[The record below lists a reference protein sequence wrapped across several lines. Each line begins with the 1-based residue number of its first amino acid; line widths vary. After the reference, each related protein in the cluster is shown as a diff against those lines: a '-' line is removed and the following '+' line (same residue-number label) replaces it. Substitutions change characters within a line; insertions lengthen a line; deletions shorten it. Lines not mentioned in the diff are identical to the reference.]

1 MNDELRM
8 TRAEELMERAGRCLA
23 DTYARFPVVL
33 DRGEGCRVW
42 DVEGKEY
49 LDFVAGI
56 AVCALGHCH
65 PAVVRAVQN
74 QAAKLLHVSNLYH
87 IEPQIRLAELLCEHS
102 FADRVF
108 FCNSGAEAN
117 EAAIKL
123 ARKYAKDHGSAERI
137 EIITMEGG
145 FHGRTVAALTATA
158 QAKYQK
164 GFEPLVP
171 GFRYVPFDDLRAA
184 EGAIGA
190 HTAAILVEPIQG
202 EGGIRVPSE
211 GYLQGL
217 RKLCDTTGTLL
228 IFDEVQTGVGRTGR
242 LFAYEHWGVEP
253 DIMVLAKALGGGLP
267 IGAMLAKEEVAA
279 SFSPGTHA
287 ATFGGNPLVTAA
299 AFATVTTIL
308 TENLTRR
315 AGQMGE
321 RLMHALR
328 SVQTTHKRVKA
339 IRGEGLLVG
348 MELDGEV
355 RPVLTR
361 CLEQGLLLSSAGEKV
376 IRFAPPLIVG
386 EEEVK
391 RAVDILDT
399 VLGEGTG

>member
-1 MNDELRM
+1 M
-8 TRAEELMERAGRCLA
+8 A
-23 DTYARFPVVL
+23 DTYARFPIVL
-33 DRGEGCRVW
+33 DKGAGCRVW
-42 DVEGKEY
+42 DVAGKEY

-65 PAVVRAVQN
+65 PAVVRAVQT
-74 QAAKLLHVSNLYH
+74 QAARLLHVSNLYY

-123 ARKYAKDHGSAERI
+123 ARKYAKEQGNGERI

-164 GFEPLVP
+164 GFEPLLP
-171 GFRYVPFDDLRAA
+171 GFQYVPFDDLGAA
-184 EGAIGA
+184 ERAVGG

-211 GYLQGL
+211 GYVQGL
-217 RKLCDTTGTLL
+217 RKLCDAAGALL
-228 IFDEVQTGVGRTGR
+228 VFDEVQTGIGRTGR

-279 SFSPGTHA
+279 SFTPGTHA

-299 AFATVTTIL
+299 ALATLTTIL
-308 TENLTRR
+308 EENLVHR
-315 AGQMGE
+315 AAQMGG
-321 RLMHALR
+321 RLMHQLR
-328 SVQTTHKRVKA
+328 SIQSDHRGVKA
-339 IRGEGLLVG
+339 VRGEGLLVG
-348 MELDGEV
+348 MELDREV

-361 CLEQGLLLSSAGEKV
+361 CLEQGLLLSSAGERV
-376 IRFAPPLIVG
+376 IRFAPPLIVS
-386 EEEVK
+386 EEEVQ
-391 RAVDILDT
+391 RAVGILDT
-399 VLGEGTG
+399 ALPEVTG

>member
-1 MNDELRM
+1 MAN
-8 TRAEELMERAGRCLA
+8 
-23 DTYARFPVVL
+23 TYARFPVVL
-33 DRGEGCRVW
+33 ERGEGCRVW

-65 PAVVRAVQN
+65 PAVVRAVQD
-74 QAAKLLHVSNLYH
+74 QAAKLLHVSNLYY
-87 IEPQIRLAELLCEHS
+87 IEPQIRLAGLLCEHS

-123 ARKYAKDHGSAERI
+123 ARKHAKEHGGAERI

-145 FHGRTVAALTATA
+145 FHGRTIAALTATA

-164 GFEPLVP
+164 GFEPLLP
-171 GFRYVPFDDLRAA
+171 GFRYVPFDDLRAVEA
-184 EGAIGA
+184 AVGA

-217 RKLCDTTGTLL
+217 RKLCDTTGALL

-267 IGAMLAKEEVAA
+267 IGAMLATEAVAA
-279 SFSPGTHA
+279 SFTPGTHA

-299 AFATVTTIL
+299 AWATLTTIL
-308 TENLTRR
+308 EENLARR
-315 AGQMGE
+315 AAQMGGK
-321 RLMHALR
+321 LMDALR
-328 SVQTTHKRVKA
+328 SVQQAHPGVKA
-339 IRGEGLLVG
+339 IRGLGLLVG
-348 MELDGEV
+348 MELDREV
-355 RPVLTR
+355 RPVLAR
-361 CLEQGLLLSSAGEKV
+361 CLDRGLLLSGAGEKV
-376 IRFAPPLIVG
+376 IRFAPPLIVD
-386 EEEVK
+386 EHEVK

-399 VLGEGTG
+399 VLGESTA

>member
-1 MNDELRM
+1 MTSADELM
-8 TRAEELMERAGRCLA
+8 TRAGRCLA
-23 DTYARFPVVL
+23 NTYARFPVVL
-33 DRGEGCRVW
+33 ERGEGCRVW

-65 PAVVRAVQN
+65 PAVVRAIQD
-74 QAAKLLHVSNLYH
+74 QAAKLLHVSNLYY
-87 IEPQIRLAELLCEHS
+87 IEPQIRLAGLLCEHS

-123 ARKYAKDHGSAERI
+123 ARKHAKEHGGAERI

-145 FHGRTVAALTATA
+145 FHGRTIAALTATA

-164 GFEPLVP
+164 GFEPLLP
-171 GFRYVPFDDLRAA
+171 GFRYVPFDDLRAVEA
-184 EGAIGA
+184 AVGA

-211 GYLQGL
+211 GYLHGL
-217 RKLCDTTGTLL
+217 RKLCDTTGALL

-267 IGAMLAKEEVAA
+267 IGAMLATEAVAA
-279 SFSPGTHA
+279 SFTPGTHA

-299 AFATVTTIL
+299 AWATLTTIL
-308 TENLTRR
+308 EENLARR
-315 AGQMGE
+315 AAQMGGK
-321 RLMHALR
+321 LMDALR
-328 SVQTTHKRVKA
+328 SVQQAHPGVKA
-339 IRGEGLLVG
+339 IRGLGLLVG
-348 MELDGEV
+348 MELDREV
-355 RPVLTR
+355 RPVLAR
-361 CLEQGLLLSSAGEKV
+361 CLDRGLLLSGAGEKV
-376 IRFAPPLIVG
+376 IRFAPPLIVD
-386 EEEVK
+386 EHEVK

-399 VLGEGTG
+399 VLGEGTA

>member
-1 MNDELRM
+1 M
-8 TRAEELMERAGRCLA
+8 TETEGLIARAGRCLA

-42 DVEGKEY
+42 DVAGKEY

-65 PAVVRAVQN
+65 PAVVRAVQT
-74 QAAKLLHVSNLYH
+74 QAAKLLHVSNLYY

-123 ARKYAKDHGSAERI
+123 ARKYAKEQGNSERI

-164 GFEPLVP
+164 GFEPLLP
-171 GFRYVPFDDLRAA
+171 GFHYVPFDDLGAA
-184 EGAIGA
+184 ERAVGTQ
-190 HTAAILVEPIQG
+190 TAAILVEPIQG
-202 EGGIRVPSE
+202 EGGICVPSE

-217 RKLCDTTGTLL
+217 RKLCDAAGALL
-228 IFDEVQTGVGRTGR
+228 VFDEVQTGIGRTGR

-279 SFSPGTHA
+279 SFTPGTHA
-287 ATFGGNPLVTAA
+287 ATFGGNPLVTTAA
-299 AFATVTTIL
+299 LATLTTIL
-308 TENLTRR
+308 EENLAQR
-315 AGQMGE
+315 AAQMGE
-321 RLMHALR
+321 RLMFRLR
-328 SVQTTHKRVKA
+328 SIQDDRRGVKA

-348 MELDGEV
+348 MELDREV
-355 RPVLTR
+355 RPVLAR
-361 CLEQGLLLSSAGEKV
+361 CLDAGLLLSSAGEKV
-376 IRFAPPLIVG
+376 IRFAPPLIVS
-386 EEEVK
+386 EEEVQ
-391 RAVDILDT
+391 RAVDLLNT
-399 VLGEGTG
+399 VLPEVTG

>member
-1 MNDELRM
+1 MTSADELM
-8 TRAEELMERAGRCLA
+8 TRAGRCLA
-23 DTYARFPVVL
+23 NTYARFPVVL
-33 DRGEGCRVW
+33 ERGEGCRVW

-65 PAVVRAVQN
+65 PAVVRAIQD
-74 QAAKLLHVSNLYH
+74 QAAKLLHVSNLYY
-87 IEPQIRLAELLCEHS
+87 IEPQIRLAGLLCEHS

-123 ARKYAKDHGSAERI
+123 ARKHAKEHGGAERI

-145 FHGRTVAALTATA
+145 FHGRTIAALTATA

-164 GFEPLVP
+164 GFEPLLP
-171 GFRYVPFDDLRAA
+171 GFRYVPFDDLRAVEA
-184 EGAIGA
+184 AVGA

-211 GYLQGL
+211 GYLHGL
-217 RKLCDTTGTLL
+217 RKLCDTTGALL

-267 IGAMLAKEEVAA
+267 IGAMLATEAVAA
-279 SFSPGTHA
+279 SFTPGTHA

-299 AFATVTTIL
+299 AWATLTTIL
-308 TENLTRR
+308 EENLARR
-315 AGQMGE
+315 AAPMGGK
-321 RLMHALR
+321 LMDALR
-328 SVQTTHKRVKA
+328 SVQQAHPGVKA
-339 IRGEGLLVG
+339 IRGLGLLVG
-348 MELDGEV
+348 MELDREV
-355 RPVLTR
+355 RPVLAR
-361 CLEQGLLLSSAGEKV
+361 CLDRGLLLSGAGEKV
-376 IRFAPPLIVG
+376 IRFAPPLIVD
-386 EEEVK
+386 EHEVK

-399 VLGEGTG
+399 VLGEGTA

>member
-1 MNDELRM
+1 MTKADELM
-8 TRAEELMERAGRCLA
+8 ARAGRCLA

-33 DRGEGCRVW
+33 ERGEGCRVW
-42 DVEGKEY
+42 DVEGKVY

-65 PAVVRAVQN
+65 PAVVRAVQD

-87 IEPQIRLAELLCEHS
+87 IGPQIRLAELLCEHS

-117 EAAIKL
+117 EAALKL
-123 ARKYAKDHGSAERI
+123 ARKYAKERGGAERI

-158 QAKYQK
+158 QTKYQK
-164 GFEPLVP
+164 GFEPLLP
-171 GFRYVPFDDLRAA
+171 GFRYVPFDDLEAA
-184 EGAIGA
+184 EQVVGAQ
-190 HTAAILVEPIQG
+190 TAAILVEPIQG

-217 RKLCDTTGTLL
+217 RKLCDTAGALL
-228 IFDEVQTGVGRTGR
+228 IFDEVQTGIGRTGR

-279 SFSPGTHA
+279 SFTPGTHA

-299 AFATVTTIL
+299 ACATVTTIL
-308 TENLTRR
+308 EENLADR
-315 AGQMGE
+315 AARMGE
-321 RLMHALR
+321 RLMHELR
-328 SVQTTHKRVKA
+328 SIQEAHPGVKA
-339 IRGEGLLVG
+339 IRGQGLLVG
-348 MELDGEV
+348 MELDREV
-355 RPVLTR
+355 RPVLAR
-361 CLEQGLLLSSAGEKV
+361 CLERGLLLSSAGEKV
-376 IRFAPPLIVG
+376 IRFAPPLIAG
-386 EEEVK
+386 EDEVK

-399 VLGEGTG
+399 VLGEGTA